1 MMEGTVEPHTAYGL
15 CFPETGD
22 VAVLSLQEKTV
33 FRYCK
38 YNNKNGLSCFLHGVP
53 LWTPDYDFVGPR
65 SDILEDLKLSLK
77 LS

>member
-38 YNNKNGLSCFLHGVP
+38 YNNKNGLSGFLHGVP
-53 LWTPDYDFVGPR
+53 L
-65 SDILEDLKLSLK
+65 
-77 LS
+77 